1 MIVWGCCSAPSQ
13 LEVNSNVDHMASIA
27 VVCGWHCVSTVSVL
41 TSTDL
46 VDANLM
52 IKLSACIQIPHFISS
67 MIETELSH
75 GQVRYYILRMHHS
88 VVFATWVKLH
98 YVVRK
103 SLVTRAWWTERIE
116 VNLVCRIQLFFD
128 VHSCK
133 RCQGRTKR
141 VACYQNRGSWMLT
154 KERL

>member
-1 MIVWGCCSAPSQ
+1 
-13 LEVNSNVDHMASIA
+13 MASIA

-103 SLVTRAWWTERIE
+103 SLVTRAW
-116 VNLVCRIQLFFD
+116 
-128 VHSCK
+128 
-133 RCQGRTKR
+133 
-141 VACYQNRGSWMLT
+141 
-154 KERL
+154 